1 MIGTILLSALAE
13 KLGGERFGD
22 DIEVSVLSTDTR
34 AIKKGDTYLALVGE
48 NFNGNEFVAEAFSKG
63 AVAAIVSDIG
73 PENSQPLIQVKDTHI
88 ALGKI
93 ASLSRQKSIAKVIA
107 LTGSQGKTTVK
118 EMIGAILNCEG
129 ETLIT
134 QANLNNTIGV
144 PLTLLQINESHK
156 YAVIEMGADCHGEVE
171 FSATITKPD
180 IALLTNANAAHIEG
194 FGSLQGIVQAK
205 GEIIAPTPE
214 DASIILNAD
223 DPSVEQWI
231 QRAGKRNVLLFSE
244 ANSSADCYAE
254 NIEVAEKGIVSF
266 DLHTPK
272 GEEQITLKVLG
283 RHNVINAA
291 AAALAA
297 QTSGASLASIKT
309 GLESLVPVQSRLN
322 PIIGLRDCC
331 VGEDTYNASLNSF
344 KAAIDVLMF
353 FPEKKILVVG
363 DMKELG
369 TEAEDSHRQVGAY
382 AADAGVEDLWAV
394 GELSKLTAEG
404 FGPSSKSFDSMQEL
418 ISACKAA
425 ANNDVVFLV
434 KGSRGAHMEE
444 VVGELTAGGGD

>member
-1 MIGTILLSALAE
+1 LIGTILLSALAE

-171 FSATITKPD
+171 FSATITNPD

-205 GEIIAPTPE
+205 GEIIDPTPE

-266 DLHTPK
+266 DLHTPQ

-297 QTSGASLASIKT
+297 QSSGASLASIKK
-309 GLESLVPVQSRLN
+309 GLEFLAPVKRRLN

-331 VGEDTYNASLNSF
+331 VVDDTYNASPNSF

-404 FGPSSKSFDSMQEL
+404 FGPNSKSFDSMQEL

-425 ANNDVVFLV
+425 ANNNVVFLV
-434 KGSRGAHMEE
+434 KGSRGAHMEDVVRE
-444 VVGELTAGGGD
+444 LTVVGGD

>member
-1 MIGTILLSALAE
+1 M
-13 KLGGERFGD
+13 
-22 DIEVSVLSTDTR
+22 
-34 AIKKGDTYLALVGE
+34 
-48 NFNGNEFVAEAFSKG
+48 
-63 AVAAIVSDIG
+63 
-73 PENSQPLIQVKDTHI
+73 
-88 ALGKI
+88 
-93 ASLSRQKSIAKVIA
+93 
-107 LTGSQGKTTVK
+107 
-118 EMIGAILNCEG
+118 
-129 ETLIT
+129 
-134 QANLNNTIGV
+134 
-144 PLTLLQINESHK
+144 
-156 YAVIEMGADCHGEVE
+156 
-171 FSATITKPD
+171 
-180 IALLTNANAAHIEG
+180 
-194 FGSLQGIVQAK
+194 
-205 GEIIAPTPE
+205 
-214 DASIILNAD
+214 
-223 DPSVEQWI
+223 
-231 QRAGKRNVLLFSE
+231 LLFSE

-331 VGEDTYNASLNSF
+331 VVDDTYNASPNSF

-404 FGPSSKSFDSMQEL
+404 FGPNSKSFDSMQEL

-434 KGSRGAHMEE
+434 KGSRGAHMED
-444 VVGELTAGGGD
+444 VVRELTVGGGD

>member
-107 LTGSQGKTTVK
+107 LTGSQGKPTVK
-118 EMIGAILNCEG
+118 QMIGAILNCEG

-205 GEIIAPTPE
+205 GEIIDPTPE

-331 VGEDTYNASLNSF
+331 VGDDTYNASPNSF

-369 TEAEDSHRQVGAY
+369 TEAEESHRQVGAY

-394 GELSKLTAEG
+394 GELSKHTAEG
-404 FGPSSKSFDSMQEL
+404 FGRNSKSFDSMQEL

-434 KGSRGAHMEE
+434 KGSRGAHMED
-444 VVGELTAGGGD
+444 VVRELTVGGGD

>member
-1 MIGTILLSALAE
+1 MMLSALAE
-13 KLGGERFGD
+13 QLGGERFGD
-22 DIEVSVLSTDTR
+22 DIEVSMLSTDTR
-34 AIKKGDTYLALVGE
+34 AIKKGDTYLALVGD
-48 NFNGNEFVAEAFSKG
+48 NFNGNEFVADAFSKG
-63 AVAAIVSDIG
+63 AVAAIVSDTG
-73 PENSQPLIQVKDTHI
+73 SENSQPLIKVKDTHI

-171 FSATITKPD
+171 FSATITNPD

-205 GEIIAPTPE
+205 GEIIDPTPE

-297 QTSGASLASIKT
+297 QSSGASLASIKK
-309 GLESLVPVQSRLN
+309 GLEFLAPVKRRLN

-331 VGEDTYNASLNSF
+331 VVDDTYNASPNSF

-353 FPEKKILVVG
+353 FPEKKVLVVG

-369 TEAEDSHRQVGAY
+369 TEAEDSHRQVGVY
-382 AADAGVEDLWAV
+382 AAEVGVEDLWAV

-404 FGPSSKSFDSMQEL
+404 FGPNSKSFDSMQEL

>member
-1 MIGTILLSALAE
+1 MLSALAE
-13 KLGGERFGD
+13 QLGGERFGD
-22 DIEVSVLSTDTR
+22 DIEVSMLSTDTR
-34 AIKKGDTYLALVGE
+34 AIKKGDTYLALVGD
-48 NFNGNEFVAEAFSKG
+48 NFNGNEFVADAFSKG
-63 AVAAIVSDIG
+63 AVAAIVSDTG
-73 PENSQPLIQVKDTHI
+73 SENSQPLIKVKDTHI

-156 YAVIEMGADCHGEVE
+156 YAVIEMGADSHGEIE

-205 GEIIAPTPE
+205 GEIIDPTPE
-214 DASIILNAD
+214 GASIILNAD

-231 QRAGKRNVLLFSE
+231 QRAGNRNVLLFSE

-266 DLHTPK
+266 DLHTPQ

-297 QTSGASLASIKT
+297 QSSGASLASIKK
-309 GLESLVPVQSRLN
+309 GLEFLAPVKRRLN

-331 VGEDTYNASLNSF
+331 VVDDTYNASPNSF

-353 FPEKKILVVG
+353 FPEKKVLVVG

-369 TEAEDSHRQVGAY
+369 TEAEDSHRQVGVY
-382 AADAGVEDLWAV
+382 AAEVGVEDLWAV

-404 FGPSSKSFDSMQEL
+404 FGPNSKSFDSMQEL

>member
-156 YAVIEMGADCHGEVE
+156 YAC
-171 FSATITKPD
+171 
-180 IALLTNANAAHIEG
+180 LLYT
-194 FGSLQGIVQAK
+194 S
-205 GEIIAPTPE
+205 
-214 DASIILNAD
+214 
-223 DPSVEQWI
+223 PS
-231 QRAGKRNVLLFSE
+231 
-244 ANSSADCYAE
+244 
-254 NIEVAEKGIVSF
+254 
-266 DLHTPK
+266 P
-272 GEEQITLKVLG
+272 
-283 RHNVINAA
+283 
-291 AAALAA
+291 
-297 QTSGASLASIKT
+297 
-309 GLESLVPVQSRLN
+309 
-322 PIIGLRDCC
+322 RD
-331 VGEDTYNASLNSF
+331 
-344 KAAIDVLMF
+344 
-353 FPEKKILVVG
+353 
-363 DMKELG
+363 
-369 TEAEDSHRQVGAY
+369 
-382 AADAGVEDLWAV
+382 
-394 GELSKLTAEG
+394 
-404 FGPSSKSFDSMQEL
+404 
-418 ISACKAA
+418 
-425 ANNDVVFLV
+425 
-434 KGSRGAHMEE
+434 
-444 VVGELTAGGGD
+444 

>member
-205 GEIIAPTPE
+205 GEIIDPTPE

-297 QTSGASLASIKT
+297 QSSGASLASIKK
-309 GLESLVPVQSRLN
+309 GLEFLAPVQRRLN

-331 VGEDTYNASLNSF
+331 VVDDTYNASPNSF

-353 FPEKKILVVG
+353 FPEKKILVAG

-404 FGPSSKSFDSMQEL
+404 FGSNSKSFDSMQEL

>member
-1 MIGTILLSALAE
+1 MLSALAE
-13 KLGGERFGD
+13 QLGGERFGD

-34 AIKKGDTYLALVGE
+34 AIKKGDIYLALVGD
-48 NFNGNEFVAEAFSKG
+48 NFNGNEFVADAFSKG
-63 AVAAIVSDIG
+63 AVAAIVSDTG
-73 PENSQPLIQVKDTHI
+73 TENSQPLIKVKDTHI

-205 GEIIAPTPE
+205 GEIIDPTPE

-223 DPSVEQWI
+223 DPSIEQWI

-331 VGEDTYNASLNSF
+331 VVDDTYNASPNSF

-353 FPEKKILVVG
+353 FPEKKVLVVG

-369 TEAEDSHRQVGAY
+369 TEAEDSHRQVGVY
-382 AADAGVEDLWAV
+382 AAEVGVEDLWAV

-404 FGPSSKSFDSMQEL
+404 FGPNSKSFDSMQEL

-434 KGSRGAHMEE
+434 KGSRGAHMED
-444 VVGELTAGGGD
+444 VVRELTVGGGD